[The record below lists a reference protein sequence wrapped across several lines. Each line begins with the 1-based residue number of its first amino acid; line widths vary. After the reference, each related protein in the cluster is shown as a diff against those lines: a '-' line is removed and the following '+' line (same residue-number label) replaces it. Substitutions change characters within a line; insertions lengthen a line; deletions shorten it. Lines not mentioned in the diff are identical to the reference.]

1 MKSLGDYRVYPQE
14 HFEQTY
20 FSVITESYFWTK
32 PKSESYKWITALTEK
47 VFKGFLLNP
56 FILIGGYK
64 SLKHIK
70 KLGFETF
77 SELFDERYDDEFD
90 ANKRYDLVFS
100 EIDRV
105 CKMDV
110 KKLDDIYHN
119 VLVEKVKY
127 NQNLYMDYD
136 RRKHFRK
143 FLEQFKWN

>member
-1 MKSLGDYRVYPQE
+1 ME
-14 HFEQTY
+14 
-20 FSVITESYFWTK
+20 
-32 PKSESYKWITALTEK
+32 
-47 VFKGFLLNP
+47 
-56 FILIGGYK
+56 
-64 SLKHIK
+64 HIK

-77 SELFDERYDDEFD
+77 SELFDESYDDEFD

-127 NQNLYMDYD
+127 NQDKYLNYD
-136 RRKHFRK
+136 RREHFRK
-143 FLEQFKWN
+143 FLEQFEWN